1 MKLRHA
7 AAFALVVALGCLAP
21 GCTRHPSWRV
31 VQAPLK
37 PCGVGPSDPAF
48 LGYLNHGAQCF
59 DLAAP
64 LSKWCSVGV
73 GRWPFKR
80 GATFD
85 DQTGCLFAIYGRDPW
100 PVHSPY
106 MCIRADDPRLVGQKL
121 GLCTCIYY
129 GPPWI
134 TIPRCVLGDDPGQN
148 GPNAELNGK

>member
-73 GRWPFKR
+73 GR
-80 GATFD
+80 
-85 DQTGCLFAIYGRDPW
+85 YGRDPW

-134 TIPRCVLGDDPGQN
+134 TIPRCVPGDDPGLN
-148 GPNAELNGK
+148 GPNAELNRK